1 MPNGIFRYDKA
12 EKLRTSERGDPRQWI
27 IPFGLE
33 GTTAV
38 RSRRKPG
45 VSSVKRGHCAPQRP
59 RGMSPRPLLP
69 EGTEPL
75 RAESWHPQGEQLPG
89 ARGRRAGDT
98 APARPPSGEGADD
111 ESGSRWRGFR
121 TAPPHRCVDGYCE
134 LLGMAMEGQGRP
146 GKAVGPSR
154 PSPERCRHSWLLVGR
169 GTPQGMRWAAP
180 LRAHG
185 GPPGCSGAF
194 ELLSN

>member
-1 MPNGIFRYDKA
+1 MHANMPNGIFRYDKA
-12 EKLRTSERGDPRQWI
+12 EKLRTSERGDLRQWI

-75 RAESWHPQGEQLPG
+75 RAESWCPLG
-89 ARGRRAGDT
+89 
-98 APARPPSGEGADD
+98 
-111 ESGSRWRGFR
+111 R
-121 TAPPHRCVDGYCE
+121 TASWCKGAQSRGHS
-134 LLGMAMEGQGRP
+134 AGQ
-146 GKAVGPSR
+146 
-154 PSPERCRHSWLLVGR
+154 
-169 GTPQGMRWAAP
+169 AP
-180 LRAHG
+180 LR
-185 GPPGCSGAF
+185 
-194 ELLSN
+194 